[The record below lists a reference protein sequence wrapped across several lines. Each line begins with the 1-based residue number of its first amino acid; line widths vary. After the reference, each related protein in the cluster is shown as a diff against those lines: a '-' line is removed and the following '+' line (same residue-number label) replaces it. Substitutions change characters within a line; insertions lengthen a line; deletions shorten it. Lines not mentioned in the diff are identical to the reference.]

1 MASAKILIADDN
13 PDNVDLVSDILSPHG
28 YEIVIARD
36 GVEAIEL
43 SKVHHPDLILL
54 DVNMPRADGYEVL
67 RQVKGNP
74 GTSDIAVLML
84 TALVA
89 VPDRVKGLS
98 LGADDYLTKPFHHH
112 ELLAR
117 VRARLRIKALEDEL
131 RQRINTL
138 YGLFHLYVPTR
149 VAQLLIEE
157 PNHAMLGGAR
167 REITILF
174 ADLHGFTAL
183 SETSKS
189 EDVLDLLNFYLT
201 LAADAIFAEEGT
213 LDKFMGDAAMA
224 IFNAPLAQPD
234 HILRAA
240 RAALAIQQRAA
251 AYPRPAHIPALDFR
265 IGIHTGDAVVGNI
278 GSNELLNYTAVGDP
292 VNLAKRLQETA
303 EPKQVLLSRA
313 AYERIQSQVQARPL
327 GVTVVRGRHQPVEV
341 YELLQ
346 VCG

>member
-1 MASAKILIADDN
+1 MPSAKILIADDS
-13 PDNVDLVSDILSPHG
+13 PDNVELVCDILSPDG
-28 YEIVIARD
+28 YDLVIARD
-36 GVEAIEL
+36 GIEAIEL
-43 SKVHHPDLILL
+43 ARAQHPDLILL
-54 DVNMPRADGYEVL
+54 DVNMPGVDGYEVL
-67 RQVKGNP
+67 RQLKSSP
-74 GTSDIAVLML
+74 ATLDIAVLML
-84 TALVA
+84 TALA
-89 VPDRVKGLS
+89 TVPERVKGLT

-112 ELLAR
+112 ELVAR

-131 RQRINTL
+131 RHRVNTL

-174 ADLHGFTAL
+174 ADLHGFTSL
-183 SETSKS
+183 SEESKS

-201 LAADAIFAEEGT
+201 LAADAVFAEEGT

-251 AYPRPAHIPALDFR
+251 THPRPPHIPALEFR
-265 IGIHTGDAVVGNI
+265 IGIHTGEAVVGNI
-278 GSNELLNYTAVGDP
+278 GSTELLNYTAVGDP
-292 VNLAKRLQETA
+292 VNLAKRLQESA
-303 EPKQVLLSRA
+303 EPNQILLSRA

-327 GVTVVRGRHQPVEV
+327 GAIVVRGRHQPVEA
-341 YELLQ
+341 YELLR
-346 VCG
+346 VSG